1 MCDIFLSNEV
11 KYDLDDW
18 IIIRIWL
25 MKQFKIFIESTF
37 KELKKKIGLV
47 ANL

>member
-1 MCDIFLSNEV
+1 MCNIFLSNEV
-11 KYDLDDW
+11 KYDSD
-18 IIIRIWL
+18 IRV

-47 ANL
+47 ASL